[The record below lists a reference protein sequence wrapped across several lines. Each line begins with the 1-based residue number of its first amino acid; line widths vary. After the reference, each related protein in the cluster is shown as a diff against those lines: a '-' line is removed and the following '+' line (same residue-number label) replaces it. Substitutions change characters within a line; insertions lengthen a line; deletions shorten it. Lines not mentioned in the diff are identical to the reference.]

1 MTGSLDDLSFT
12 VWPPAIDIST
22 PANPQ
27 SFAPQFSVANTSATE
42 TVSLKHALLLVPVT
56 TKGTNLALNTDMKPN
71 NITSG
76 WSFGPTTTPPHEEGN
91 AAFELLPQD
100 SEGAIPPEGSVAF
113 ILTGVNVNTG
123 AGTAMLRL
131 EAKTSAGL
139 WTPTRPVQLT
149 TPGTKPTI
157 TNHGITPADPQT
169 LITLQGQAVVLSW
182 TTTGAAYCVIEDDQG
197 NKVID
202 PSTGSTNLPTSGTI
216 ADTPLQ
222 GNSQT
227 QSTAKLGRY
236 YNRTY
241 HFYAFSAGATQSDDR
256 QDSVIIQ
263 LPTISFTVSPGS
275 ITPGQSVTATW
286 SVANVDPER
295 GTITLTLDPADGTG
309 TYAIAIPPTQP
320 SGSGVVTPTPQS
332 TTTYTLAVDDGY
344 GATFSS
350 TQQVTSSLQPGW
362 QEMHGLETF
371 TYTDPLL
378 TTIPF
383 PFGLVAFANRLW
395 FWTSGLSIQ
404 PAGLWSTVD
413 GTIWTAATLP
423 GNLDGLIVADLGD
436 GEKLWAFGNAPFVAS
451 SSDGINWVTSPTP
464 PYPARFFGNYVAGD
478 GTILVLGGLD
488 SYYTSPQSF
497 DDDPPDLTALADV
510 WSTSDGRAWTLVGR
524 TLPAPGS
531 PVPGSLLL
539 YAVARFGGKLQ
550 SVVNDSNMV
559 LRSYNSSDGGKTW
572 SAATMPAQKGV
583 PCLLL
588 PVGGVL
594 LLLSIPLENELFMVM
609 DPTGVWSASTDL
621 SPPVAGVFWSA
632 ATYQGRL
639 WAVCQPGSGLTI
651 PFFRLNRVMPGITF
665 TLTPSA
671 TAHPNR
677 TRVGTDA
684 SATDGA

>member
-1 MTGSLDDLSFT
+1 MPGSLDDLSFT

-27 SFAPQFSVANTSATE
+27 SFAPQFSVANISATE
-42 TVSLKHALLLVPVT
+42 TVSLKRALLLVPVT
-56 TKGTNLALNTDMKPN
+56 TKGTNLALNTDMAPN

-76 WSFGPTTTPPHEEGN
+76 WSFKSTSAPSSDPGY
-91 AAFELLPQD
+91 AAFTLTPD
-100 SEGAIPPEGSVAF
+100 DDKGAIAPGDSVAF
-113 ILTGVNVNTG
+113 ILTGVNVNTV
-123 AGTAMLRL
+123 AGSAVLRL

-139 WTPTRPVQLT
+139 WTPTRTIELT
-149 TPGTKPTI
+149 TPDTKPTI
-157 TNHGITPADPQT
+157 TNHGVTPADPQT
-169 LITLQGQAVVLSW
+169 LTTLQGQAVVLSW
-182 TTTGAAYCVIEDDQG
+182 TTTGAAYCMITDDQG
-197 NKVID
+197 NKFID
-202 PSTGSTNLPTSGTI
+202 PSNGSTNLPTSGTLS
-216 ADTPLQ
+216 DTPLQ
-222 GNSQT
+222 GNAVP

-241 HFYAFSAGATQSDDR
+241 TFHAFAAGATHPADESDP
-256 QDSVIIQ
+256 VPIQ

-275 ITPGQSVTATW
+275 ITPKQSVTATW
-286 SVANVDPER
+286 SVANVDPKR

-309 TYAIAIPPTQP
+309 TYAIGIPPTEP

-332 TTTYTLAVDDGY
+332 TTTYTLAVDNGY

-350 TQQVTSSLQPGW
+350 TQQLTSSLQPGW

-371 TYTDPLL
+371 TYTDPQLAIL
-378 TTIPF
+378 PF

-395 FWTSGLSIQ
+395 FWTSGFTIQ

-488 SYYTSPQSF
+488 SYYTSSQQF
-497 DDDPPDLTALADV
+497 GDDLIFPGVLTDV
-510 WSTSDGRAWTLVGR
+510 WSTSDGRAWTLVGQ

-531 PVPGSLLL
+531 AASGAPPL
-539 YAVARFGGKLQ
+539 YAVARFCGKLQ
-550 SVVNDSNMV
+550 SVANDSNLV

-572 SAATMPAQKGV
+572 SPATMPSQKGV
-583 PCLLL
+583 PWLLL

-594 LLLSIPLENELFMVM
+594 LLLSMAIENDLFMVM
-609 DPTGVWSASTDL
+609 DPTGVWSACADL
-621 SPPVAGVFWSA
+621 SPPVVGVFWSA
-632 ATYQGRL
+632 ATYQGCL

-665 TLTPSA
+665 TLTPAVISA
-671 TAHPNR
+671 
-677 TRVGTDA
+677 
-684 SATDGA
+684 SQ